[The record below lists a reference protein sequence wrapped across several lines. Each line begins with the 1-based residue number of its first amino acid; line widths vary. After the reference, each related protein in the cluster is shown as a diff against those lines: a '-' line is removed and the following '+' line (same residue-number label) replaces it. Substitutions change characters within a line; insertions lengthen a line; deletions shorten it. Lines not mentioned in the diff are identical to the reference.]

1 MSVLAIIP
9 ARGGSKSLPRKNV
22 RPLGGHPL
30 LAYSVAAGLQAR
42 QVDRVIVS
50 TDDEEIARIGRQYGA
65 EVPFLRPAELA
76 EDDTPDL
83 PVFQH
88 ALEWLAENEGFRAEI
103 VVQLRPTS
111 PLRPPE
117 CVDRGIDILNAHAE
131 ADSVRAVVPTSQ
143 NPYKMWRISPDGRLT
158 PLLSDGAHE
167 AYNTPRQL
175 LPLTFWQTGHLDV
188 IRAATIREKKSMTG
202 EVVLPL
208 LMEPAYA
215 VDIDRPADH
224 DRAEELLRPG
234 GLTVVRPARPSK
246 GSAPG

>member
-1 MSVLAIIP
+1 MSVVAIIP

-50 TDDEEIARIGRQYGA
+50 TDDEEIAGIGRQYGA

-76 EDDTPDL
+76 QDDTPDL

-117 CVDRGIDILNAHAE
+117 CVDRGIDILNAHPE
-131 ADSVRAVVPTSQ
+131 ADSVRAVVLASQ
-143 NPYKMWRISPDGRLT
+143 NPYKMWRISPEGRLV
-158 PLLSDGAHE
+158 PLLKNGGDE

-175 LPLTFWQTGHLDV
+175 LPPTYWQTGHLDV
-188 IRAATIREKKSMTG
+188 VRTATLREKNSMTG
-202 EVVLPL
+202 DIVLPL

-215 VDIDRPADH
+215 IDIDGPLDH
-224 DRAEELLRPG
+224 DRAEQLLQDGSMALVRPG
-234 GLTVVRPARPSK
+234 A
-246 GSAPG
+246 

>member
-22 RPLGGHPL
+22 RLLGGHPL
-30 LAYSVAAGLQAR
+30 LAYSIAAGLEAR
-42 QVDRVIVS
+42 QVERVLVS
-50 TDDEEIARIGRQYGA
+50 TDDEEIAHIARRYGA
-65 EVPFLRPAELA
+65 EVPFLRPEALA
-76 EDDTPDL
+76 QDDTLDL

-88 ALEWLAENEGFRAEI
+88 ALQWLEEEEGYRPEI

-131 ADSVRAVVPTSQ
+131 ADSVRAVVPSSQ
-143 NPYKMWRISPDGRLT
+143 NPYKMWRISPDGRLH
-158 PLLSDGAHE
+158 PLLSDGEGE

-175 LPLTFWQTGHLDV
+175 LPPTYWQTGHLDV

-202 EVVLPL
+202 EAVLPL
-208 LMEPAYA
+208 LMDPAYA

-224 DRAEELLRPG
+224 DRAEELLRRG
-234 GLTVVRPARPSK
+234 GLRVVRPARTNQ
-246 GSAPG
+246 GSAPA